1 MKKIVLGLIALAF
14 LFGAIAPALA
24 ITESEC
30 TMRRNVN
37 TIITGADCPLPPA
50 GTADY
55 NTEYCITPGCGVNGA
70 TCCLF
75 SSIMNVTSWLFM
87 LLMVIVTLLIVIGA
101 ASIVTSAGAEDKV
114 KKGRDYITYALV
126 GLAAAFL
133 SFMLPYILRVMIG
146 A

>member
-1 MKKIVLGLIALAF
+1 MKKIVISLIALSF
-14 LFGAIAPALA
+14 LFGVIAPAFA
-24 ITESEC
+24 ITESQC
-30 TMRRNVN
+30 TMRRNAN
-37 TIITGADCPLPPA
+37 TIITGADCPA
-50 GTADY
+50 VNETSTY
-55 NTEYCITPGCGVNGA
+55 NEEYCVTAGCGVNGA

-101 ASIVTSAGAEDKV
+101 ASIVTSGGKEESV

-133 SFMLPYILRVMIG
+133 SFMLPYILRVMIV

>member
-14 LFGAIAPALA
+14 LFGAIAPALVSAQILEDSCVIKRNPNQILGAGATCNA
-24 ITESEC
+24 IGVVQNYSD
-30 TMRRNVN
+30 V
-37 TIITGADCPLPPA
+37 A
-50 GTADY
+50 GT
-55 NTEYCITPGCGVNGA
+55 VNGA

-75 SSIMNVTSWLFM
+75 SSILNVTSWIFM